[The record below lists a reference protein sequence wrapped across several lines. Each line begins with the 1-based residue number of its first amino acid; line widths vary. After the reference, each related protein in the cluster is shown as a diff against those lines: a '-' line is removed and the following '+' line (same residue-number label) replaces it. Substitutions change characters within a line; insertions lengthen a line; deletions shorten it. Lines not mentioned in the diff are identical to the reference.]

1 MSSPACWS
9 KYADLERP
17 PLNEAALNRALVRPG
32 EFWTGVTVVAETGST
47 NADLVAEAL
56 KDAPEGTV
64 IVAESQTAGRGRL
77 DRAWSAPPMSGLA
90 FSVLLR
96 PTVPVARLGWLPL
109 LTGVAVTEALRNLA
123 EVDARLKWPNDVLID
138 ERKVAGILAERAG
151 SGVVIGVGLNVS
163 LAAAELP
170 VSTATSL
177 KIAEAAT
184 IDRDPLL
191 RAILRRFATVYK
203 AWAEPA
209 ALRETYLGLSAT
221 IGRHVRAELPD
232 GGTLEGE
239 ARDIDEFGRIVVR
252 TADGDRALSAGD
264 IVHLR

>member
-1 MSSPACWS
+1 MSGAESPFT
-9 KYADLERP
+9 DLDRP
-17 PLNEAALNRALVRPG
+17 PLNEAALNRALVRPR
-32 EFWTGVTVVAETGST
+32 ELWTGIRVVAETGST

-56 KDAPEGTV
+56 NDAPEGTV

-77 DRAWSAPPMSGLA
+77 DRTWSAPVRSGLA

-96 PTVPVARLGWLPL
+96 PAVAVARLGWLPL
-109 LTGVAVTEALRNLA
+109 LTGVAVTQALRQIA
-123 EVDARLKWPNDVLID
+123 EVDARLKWPNDVLIE

-151 SGVVIGVGLNVS
+151 TAVVVGVGVNVS
-163 LAAAELP
+163 LDATELP
-170 VSTATSL
+170 VPAATSL
-177 KIAEAAT
+177 KLADAAV

-191 RAILRRFATVYK
+191 RAILRRLATVYT
-203 AWAEPA
+203 AWAESDS
-209 ALRETYLGLSAT
+209 LRETYLGLSAT
-221 IGRHVRAELPD
+221 IGRQVRVELPD
-232 GGTLEGE
+232 GGRLDGE